1 MTKVFKTDHRD
12 YFGRP
17 IYLTRDRKQMFLDLN
32 IDDSNPDLHEVDRR
46 PPINLKDVYWRNEQ
60 YEPLC
65 RAEGV
70 EVISRKGSQDEKN
83 T

>member
-1 MTKVFKTDHRD
+1 
-12 YFGRP
+12 
-17 IYLTRDRKQMFLDLN
+17 
-32 IDDSNPDLHEVDRR
+32 PDLHEVDRR